1 MLNKIRDII
10 IEVTGKKI
18 AGADTDFVSDLGF
31 NSFDVV
37 NIVGAFED
45 EFGITI
51 PTRDIRQFRRVS
63 DVLDYLDNLGIK

>member
-1 MLNKIRDII
+1 MPEKINEII
-10 IEVTGKKI
+10 FNVTGKRVS
-18 AGADTDFVSDLGF
+18 GPDTDFVSDLGF

-63 DVLDYLDNLGIK
+63 DVLDYLEKKGVQ